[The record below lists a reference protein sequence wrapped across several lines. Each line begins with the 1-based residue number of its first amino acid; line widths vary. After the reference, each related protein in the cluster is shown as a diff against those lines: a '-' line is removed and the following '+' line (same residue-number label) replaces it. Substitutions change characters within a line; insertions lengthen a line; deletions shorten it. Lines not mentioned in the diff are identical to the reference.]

1 MLIWLNESNVS
12 NLLIS
17 TKFEAQHATW
27 IKMSV
32 SCINLKENLCSICP
46 KKLPKEKI
54 AMNIKHTQM
63 TILSWYTKPNHQFS
77 DKAGHKL

>member
-32 SCINLKENLCSICP
+32 SCINLKENSCSICP
-46 KKLPKEKI
+46 KKI
-54 AMNIKHTQM
+54 AKGEDCNE
-63 TILSWYTKPNHQFS
+63 Y
-77 DKAGHKL
+77 KACTNDNSFLVYKT